1 MGMVTSY
8 HRHVLTM
15 YSIMRLVDTRLS
27 GIARGVG
34 TAKILGRVH
43 SAQLKLSDL
52 FLPCAFTIMEVYHSF

>member
-1 MGMVTSY
+1 
-8 HRHVLTM
+8 
-15 YSIMRLVDTRLS
+15 MRLVDERFS

-52 FLPCAFTIMEVYHSF
+52 FLPCAFTIMEVCHSRLESKSTG